1 MQVVSNSFTIA
12 HNRQSTS
19 AQLSPDDFCRFV
31 GGFFKY
37 IRGNYMDLGLFS
49 AKIEIQI
56 KELPEVTFFCTRPRL
71 EDMETSSSATSKRIK
86 NLWEN
91 HVKDWIGIEKDDL
104 PFDCTTENKR
114 ELLKINSL
122 LVLAVCNKLAE
133 TWTSEFNLESGN

>member
-1 MQVVSNSFTIA
+1 MQVVSSSFTIA
-12 HNRQSTS
+12 PNRQSR
-19 AQLSPDDFCRFV
+19 ALNYSPMVSVDCR
-31 GGFFKY
+31 GFFNTFGG
-37 IRGNYMDLGLFS
+37 IMDLGLFS

-91 HVKDWIGIEKDDL
+91 HVKDWVGIEKDDL

-122 LVLAVCNKLAE
+122 LILAVCNKLAE
-133 TWTSEFNLESGN
+133 TWTSEFQLESGN

>member
-1 MQVVSNSFTIA
+1 MQVVSSSFTIA
-12 HNRQSTS
+12 RNRQSR
-19 AQLSPDDFCRFV
+19 ALNYSPMVSVDCR
-31 GGFFKY
+31 GSLN
-37 IRGNYMDLGLFS
+37 RGIMDLGLFS

-56 KELPEVTFFCTRPRL
+56 KELPDVTFFCTRPRL

-104 PFDCTTENKR
+104 PFDCNTENKR

-133 TWTSEFNLESGN
+133 TWTSEFSLESGN